1 MTFSCSSFITDFD
14 KPFSHCYSEEPL
26 LLLAPFHLLFVVSFR
41 GSRGDVPCC
50 FIGFGVCVSLCDEK
64 SVASIYLYHHLEQP
78 QTTKYPKQKSP
89 PNSKYSIRSL
99 EPNNKHAKNDNT
111 GVFGCLGARRG
122 GKGCGQGK

>member
-1 MTFSCSSFITDFD
+1 VMFHVVLLVLASVCLSV
-14 KPFSHCYSEEPL
+14 KKRVWPL
-26 LLLAPFHLLFVVSFR
+26 P
-41 GSRGDVPCC
+41 
-50 FIGFGVCVSLCDEK
+50 
-64 SVASIYLYHHLEQP
+64 SILYHNLEQP